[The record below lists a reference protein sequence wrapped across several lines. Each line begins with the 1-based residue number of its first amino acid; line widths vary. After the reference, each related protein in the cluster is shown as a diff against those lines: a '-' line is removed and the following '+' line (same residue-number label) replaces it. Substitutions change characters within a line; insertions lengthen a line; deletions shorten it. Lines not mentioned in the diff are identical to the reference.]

1 MADSATPNEWRSDSW
16 SVRWSDSEI
25 WEELKFIQRASW
37 KKSSNMEIHIH
48 LITKSNI
55 SINIDQN
62 IDQYWSIWIKM
73 FIKCMCISLF
83 DAFFHESYSPYI
95 GCLSRIFSC
104 CSSRRHRWW
113 CDCHH
118 FCIPY
123 SLLAGFGWRN
133 LLPFSF
139 SGNWILLLKSP
150 SKVTPFMDDDASDVA
165 EDLADGVIEDEGRR
179 QVNVLSG
186 VATTAVFLDVRRVTI
201 FHRRR
206 RHSNIRQRE
215 SLFRLR
221 LTEENKSNR
230 TTMRPLCIYL
240 IGISMYILNM
250 IHFLMIL
257 AYFDVFPLMV
267 TDGHT
272 DGRTYGRTYGRTD
285 PLIQM
290 RGRI

>member
-1 MADSATPNEWRSDSW
+1 
-16 SVRWSDSEI
+16 
-25 WEELKFIQRASW
+25 
-37 KKSSNMEIHIH
+37 
-48 LITKSNI
+48 
-55 SINIDQN
+55 
-62 IDQYWSIWIKM
+62 
-73 FIKCMCISLF
+73 
-83 DAFFHESYSPYI
+83 
-95 GCLSRIFSC
+95 
-104 CSSRRHRWW
+104 
-113 CDCHH
+113 
-118 FCIPY
+118 
-123 SLLAGFGWRN
+123 
-133 LLPFSF
+133 
-139 SGNWILLLKSP
+139 
-150 SKVTPFMDDDASDVA
+150 MDDDASDVA